1 MAGEAEGRGSQT
13 KFLGRHLMVKGE
25 YVDDILSGR
34 KRATIRLGKV
44 RVKYN
49 ELIVHG
55 GGRPVAKVRVTNVQ
69 YKRVRDLTL
78 EDALKDGFKS
88 VEDLL
93 KALEKAYGKLNPDDY
108 VTVIEFEVVQ
118 DLSKLE
124 PQDPYLGLEPADIA
138 RLALRYLGD
147 TLSEQ
152 EKKILRDLTITN
164 SIRSTA
170 IRVLGSLDR
179 RWIVRRVLRR
189 ALNELL
195 RRGLVKARSRA
206 NRRNNNRRSRSPGA
220 GGAGR

>member
-1 MAGEAEGRGSQT
+1 MASDRRT

-34 KRATIRLGKV
+34 KRATIRLGIV
-44 RVKYN
+44 RVKYD

-55 GGRPVAKVRVTNVQ
+55 GGRPVAKVRVTGVH
-69 YKRVRDLTL
+69 YKRLRELTD
-78 EDALKDGFKS
+78 EDARKDGFRS
-88 VEDLL
+88 LQELL
-93 KALEKAYGKLNPDDY
+93 RALRDVYGEISPDEP
-108 VTVIEFEVVQ
+108 VTIIEFEVVQ

-147 TLSEQ
+147 SLSEQ
-152 EKKILRDLTITN
+152 EKRILRDLTVTN

-179 RWIVRRVLRR
+179 RWLVRRVLRN
-189 ALNELL
+189 ALKQLVA
-195 RRGLVKARSRA
+195 RGILASSMDKSGSTRSKGWPGRSR
-206 NRRNNNRRSRSPGA
+206 R
-220 GGAGR
+220 